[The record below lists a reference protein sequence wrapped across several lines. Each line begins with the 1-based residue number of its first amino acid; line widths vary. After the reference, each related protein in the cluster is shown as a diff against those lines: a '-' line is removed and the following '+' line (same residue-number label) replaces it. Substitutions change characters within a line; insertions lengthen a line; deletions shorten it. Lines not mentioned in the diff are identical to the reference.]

1 MIAGFQEN
9 IKNKAK
15 GIKKALLGLRREGFC
30 SQFLHFL
37 QHLTVAAFSTFSKS
51 KISKN

>member
-15 GIKKALLGLRREGFC
+15 GIKKALLGLRAERDY
-30 SQFLHFL
+30 SR
-37 QHLTVAAFSTFSKS
+37 TPNTAFDVF
-51 KISKN
+51 